1 MILAMNQELDD
12 ALCAKYP
19 SIFSERHGSPQD
31 TSMCWGF
38 ECGNGWYILIDTLCA
53 ELQAETERNGAPQ
66 VIAKQVKAKFGSLRF
81 YSNPGL
87 SERQHA
93 MIDFASA
100 LSQRTCEI
108 CGAPAQRV
116 CAGRDMTT
124 RCEAHQPDR
133 QGKAEVP
140 R

>member
-1 MILAMNQELDD
+1 
-12 ALCAKYP
+12 
-19 SIFSERHGSPQD
+19 
-31 TSMCWGF
+31 MCWGF